1 MKLYLA
7 GFILCDLVLSVLL
20 AFFALAVGATGLW
33 YVNLGDS
40 IVSNG

>member
-7 GFILCDLVLSVLL
+7 GFILCDLVLGMLL
-20 AFFALAVGATGLW
+20 AFFALAVGATGLG
-33 YVNLGDS
+33 YVNLEDS